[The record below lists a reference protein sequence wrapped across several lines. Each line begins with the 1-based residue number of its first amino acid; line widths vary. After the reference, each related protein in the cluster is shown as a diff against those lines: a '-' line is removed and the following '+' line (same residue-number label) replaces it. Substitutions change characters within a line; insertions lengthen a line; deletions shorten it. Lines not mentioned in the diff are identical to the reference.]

1 MKCPYVAF
9 LSRINWLGVGM
20 KHWDVSAHWSERQ
33 MLCSHSDSW
42 IMKGHIQGVFS
53 SLLYRQ
59 NVCSSR
65 SVTQAVT
72 VTCSHQGIS
81 HTFMVQSGS
90 IWPPT
95 KLAVGTLS
103 EWRGDGGAGS
113 DTADRVSSTL
123 ADVCYEY
130 LPLTNTISSQ
140 FCLYLCHCRLGP
152 RGERRVIWGWR
163 CCSLSKPL
171 TLTMLFHWH
180 RFYTDS
186 LCQIKIMLFVQLP
199 YSPRQ
204 PQSSHAGI
212 VCS

>member
-1 MKCPYVAF
+1 MTSKFSTFAIIVGIQWNPYVAF

-42 IMKGHIQGVFS
+42 IMKDHIQGVFS

-113 DTADRVSSTL
+113 DIADRVSSTL

-152 RGERRVIWGWR
+152 RGGRRVIWGDVAAPFPNPSR
-163 CCSLSKPL
+163 LPCYS
-171 TLTMLFHWH
+171 TG
-180 RFYTDS
+180 TDS
-186 LCQIKIMLFVQLP
+186 TQIL
-199 YSPRQ
+199 SAR
-204 PQSSHAGI
+204 
-212 VCS
+212 